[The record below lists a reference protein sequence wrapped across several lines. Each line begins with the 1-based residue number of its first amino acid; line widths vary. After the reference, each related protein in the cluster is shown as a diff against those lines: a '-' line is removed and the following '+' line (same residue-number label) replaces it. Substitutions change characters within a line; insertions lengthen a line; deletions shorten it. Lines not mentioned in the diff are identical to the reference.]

1 MMLSGAERRAGFA
14 DEVARALV
22 HLDAVDPV
30 MRRVIGEIGACGLE
44 PFWERSPFEA
54 LVRSVAYQQLQGK
67 AAAAILGR
75 YLALFPPPFP
85 TPADVPL
92 VDDEA
97 MRAAGL
103 SRSKIA
109 AIRDIAA
116 KAIEGVVPDRAEAET
131 IADDALI
138 RRLVAIRG
146 VGQWTVEMLLIFTLG
161 RLDVLPVDDF
171 GVRSGMRIAYGLEAM
186 PVKREMLALAEPWR
200 PYRSIASWYLWRVP
214 AYSRAARP
222 KPAATGS
229 LGPRFKKPPPHSPHR
244 SPAAIAATTPARKS

>member
-1 MMLSGAERRAGFA
+1 MMLSSAERRTGFA

-30 MRRVIGEIGACGLE
+30 MRRVIGEIGACVLE

-85 TPADVPL
+85 RPADVPL

-109 AIRDIAA
+109 SIRDIAA
-116 KAIEGVVPDRAEAET
+116 KAIAGVVPSRAEADA
-131 IADDALI
+131 IADDDLI

-186 PVKREMLALAEPWR
+186 PGKREMLALAEPWR

-214 AYSRAARP
+214 AYEPRYPAEARSHQE
-222 KPAATGS
+222 ASA
-229 LGPRFKKPPPHSPHR
+229 
-244 SPAAIAATTPARKS
+244 